1 MTLRGRVVTVK
12 ELPEE
17 LNTKRELLFHSEL
30 ESCVNTDRPCI
41 VLDCSK
47 VRQMDRAAIRLL
59 LCCLEEAMK
68 RNGDVKLT
76 ALRAEAMAALELT
89 GIDRLFETFDTIAEA
104 VNSFSRLHIDADS
117 NIHPFGI
124 SHGAS
129 VSAAHFA
136 MPIAR
141 CDS

>member
-1 MTLRGRVVTVK
+1 MTLRARVVTVK
-12 ELPEE
+12 QLPGE
-17 LNTKRELLFHSEL
+17 LNSKGELLFHSEL

-47 VRQMDRAAIRLL
+47 VCQMDRSAIRLL

-76 ALRAEAMAALELT
+76 ALRAEAMAALELS

-104 VNSFSRLHIDADS
+104 VNSFSRLHVDVDS
-117 NIHPFGI
+117 NIHPLG
-124 SHGAS
+124 SHMGLL
-129 VSAAHFA
+129 
-136 MPIAR
+136 
-141 CDS
+141 